1 MSEFYDIKEPVKD
14 ALRKD
19 LIFRLEAR
27 PPIGI
32 ILGFIGYRNK
42 VLPLMQGLSHG
53 TRAFI
58 VNADGLP
65 GFVSS
70 FDCIKHLK

>member
-1 MSEFYDIKEPVKD
+1 MSESFDIKESVKN

-19 LIFRLEAR
+19 LIFGLEAR

-32 ILGFIGYRNK
+32 ILGFVGYRNQ

-58 VNADGLP
+58 VNAGGLP
-65 GFVSS
+65 GFLSP
-70 FDCIKHLK
+70 FDVIKHLK